1 MREENKMPEL
11 IDIICTNCPM
21 GCSVILTIDKKKDEV
36 TNITGNQ
43 CKQGEKF
50 ALDEFRNP
58 VRVLTATVLTNSNKH
73 PLLSV
78 RTNKPISKD
87 KMKEFMYSLAEI
99 RVKSPVKIGQIIR
112 PNIMNMGVDL
122 IATSELY
129 D

>member
-1 MREENKMPEL
+1 MPEL

-36 TNITGNQ
+36 INIMGNK

-78 RTNKPISKD
+78 RTKKPIPKD
-87 KMKEFMYSLAEI
+87 KMREFMHSLAKI
-99 RVKSPVKIGQIIR
+99 RVKSPVKIGQVIR